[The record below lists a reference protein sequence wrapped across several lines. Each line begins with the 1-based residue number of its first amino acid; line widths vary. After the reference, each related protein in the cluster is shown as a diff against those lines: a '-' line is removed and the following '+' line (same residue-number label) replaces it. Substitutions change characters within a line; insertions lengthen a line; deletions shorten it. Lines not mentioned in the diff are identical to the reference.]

1 MRVESLVSIVVV
13 PHERFSYAGRSLES
27 IYERTQF
34 PFTLVYVDA
43 GSPSRTRAY
52 LEAKARQK
60 GFRLIRTD
68 HYLSPNQARN
78 LGVRQVSSEY
88 IVFIENDVL
97 VEPGWLDALVRCAEE
112 TGAWLVG
119 PLYLI
124 GSPEHRIIHMAGGSV
139 HIQEERGKRI
149 LYERKR
155 FPDTPLDDAPVPLQ
169 RERCG
174 LVEFHCMLAR
184 TEVFQRLGPLDE
196 GLLSVREHQDFCLA
210 VQEAGGPIFVEPN
223 AVVTMV
229 PPPPLAWS
237 DFPYYMLRWSDAWAA
252 SSLRHFHEKWN
263 LDEERH
269 EPHTAWTGRRYR
281 FLTQFRVLQ
290 RMKELVIGRRQAPLL
305 RPAFLFI
312 MESVL
317 TPMLQ
322 MQREARRK
330 RSVKRSRQSGY
341 SS

>member
-1 MRVESLVSIVVV
+1 MRADSLVSIVVV
-13 PHERFSYAGRSLES
+13 PHERFSYARRSLES
-27 IYERTQF
+27 LYKQTQF
-34 PFTLVYVDA
+34 PFTLVYVDG

-52 LEAKARQK
+52 LETKARQK

-88 IVFIENDVL
+88 TVFIDNDVL

-124 GSPEHRIIHMAGGSV
+124 GGPEHRIIHMAGGIA
-139 HIQEERGKRI
+139 HIKEEQGRRI
-149 LYERKR
+149 LYERTR
-155 FPDTPLDDAPVPLQ
+155 FPDTRLEDVPIPLQ
-169 RERCG
+169 REPCG

-196 GLLSVREHQDFCLA
+196 GLLSVREHQDLCLT
-210 VQEAGGPIFVEPN
+210 VQEAGGSIFVEPN
-223 AVVTMV
+223 AVVTIV

-237 DFPYYMLRWSDAWAA
+237 DFPYYMLRWSDAWAVA
-252 SSLRHFHEKWN
+252 SLRHFQDKWS
-263 LDEERH
+263 LDEETH
-269 EPHTAWTGRRYR
+269 DLHTAWTGRRYR
-281 FLTQFRVLQ
+281 FLTQFRGLQ
-290 RMKELVIGRRQAPLL
+290 LLKRLVIGRRQVPWM
-305 RPAFLFI
+305 RDAFLFI

-322 MQREARRK
+322 MQREAQRR
-330 RSVKRSRQSGY
+330 RSVKHSRRSGY
-341 SS
+341 SL